1 MIKIKLT
8 LSLLTMLCLTVE
20 LFGQQFTKPLL
31 QIEKLESNNRDF
43 SILKDD
49 KGKSYIQV
57 KGRPNAGV
65 VWIKDI
71 LFETG
76 TIEFEVRG
84 KDVLKESFVGLAF
97 HGTDDTTYQALYFR
111 PFNFRAKDP
120 IRKKHAVQYIALPDS
135 DWPYLREEFPDIY
148 EAPMPTEIDP
158 NDWFSV
164 KIVVTKDSITTYVNS
179 GQIPVIMIKS
189 LHKVS
194 SGKIGF
200 WTGNDSDGDFANLKI
215 TPLEKKIK

>member
-8 LSLLTMLCLTVE
+8 LSLLAMLCLTVE
-20 LFGQQFTKPLL
+20 LVGQQFTKPLL
-31 QIEKLESNNRDF
+31 QMEKLESNNREF

-49 KGKSYIQV
+49 KGKNYIQV
-57 KGRPNAGV
+57 KGQSNAGV
-65 VWIKDI
+65 VWVKDI
-71 LFETG
+71 LFESG
-76 TIEFEVRG
+76 TIEFDVRG
-84 KDVLKESFVGLAF
+84 KDVLQESFVGIAF
-97 HGTDDTTYQALYFR
+97 HGTNDTTYQAHYFR

-135 DWPYLREEFPDIY
+135 DWPYLKEEFPDIY

-164 KIVVTKDSITTYVNS
+164 KIVVTKDTITTFVNS
-179 GQIPVIMIKS
+179 GQNPVIKVKS
-189 LHKVS
+189 LQTLS
-194 SGKIGF
+194 LDKIGF

-215 TPLEKKIK
+215 TPLENKIK

>member
-8 LSLLTMLCLTVE
+8 LTLLAMFYLMVE
-20 LFGQQFTKPLL
+20 LYGQQFTKPLL
-31 QIEKLESNNRDF
+31 QMEKLESIRREF
-43 SILKDD
+43 VILKDG
-49 KGKSYIQV
+49 KGNTYVHV
-57 KGRPNAGV
+57 KGQPNAGV

-76 TIEFEVRG
+76 TIEFDVRG
-84 KDVLKESFVGLAF
+84 KDVLQESFVGIAF
-97 HGTDDTTYQALYFR
+97 HGTNDTTYQALYFR

-120 IRKKHAVQYIALPDS
+120 IRKKHAVQYISLPDN

-148 EAPMPTEIDP
+148 EASMPTVIDP
-158 NDWFSV
+158 NDWFNV
-164 KIVVTKDSITTYVNS
+164 KIVVTKDTINTFVNS
-179 GQIPVIMIKS
+179 LQTSVLTVKS
-189 LHKVS
+189 LHKAS

-215 TPLEKKIK
+215 TFNK